1 MSGQIYDRNG
11 PVDSTEPSDSMPAKP
26 ARRRLSVTLISG
38 LLITLLWLLIAL
50 CAPWLAPYDP
60 LAHDLAAT
68 FQAPG
73 AEHWLGTDNYGRDIL
88 SRLIFGTR
96 IDLQMGILG
105 VLFPFIIGNI
115 IGVLS
120 GYFGGLTDT
129 VLMRLLDI
137 TIAFPFFVLV
147 IAIISVLG
155 PGLNSFY
162 IALALVGWVSYARLT
177 RSQVLV
183 LKHSDFILAARVMGY
198 SPLRIM
204 LRHLLPNAITPAVV
218 FSMTDVVLVVLLG
231 SSLSYIGL
239 GAQPPA
245 AEWGVMIAE
254 GQAFIATAWWMCV
267 FPGLAIV
274 LLALG
279 FSLLADG
286 LAERLGTKA

>member
-1 MSGQIYDRNG
+1 LSSRADELTTVAETAG
-11 PVDSTEPSDSMPAKP
+11 TH
-26 ARRRLSVTLISG
+26 RRLPAALIAGVLIS
-38 LLITLLWLLIAL
+38 LSWLLIAIF
-50 CAPWLAPYDP
+50 APLLAPYDP
-60 LAHDLAAT
+60 IAQDLKAT
-68 FQAPG
+68 FQPPG
-73 AEHWLGTDNYGRDIL
+73 AAHWLGTDNYGRDIL
-88 SRLIFGTR
+88 ARIIFATR

-105 VLFPFIIGNI
+105 VLFPFIIGNT

-120 GYFGGLTDT
+120 GYFGGIVDML
-129 VLMRLLDI
+129 LMRLLDI

-177 RSQVLV
+177 RAQVLV
-183 LKHSDFILAARVMGY
+183 LKHSDFILAARTLGY

-204 LRHLLPNAITPAVV
+204 FRHLLPNAITPAVV

-231 SSLSYIGL
+231 SALSYLGL
-239 GAQPPA
+239 GVQPPA
-245 AEWGVMIAE
+245 AAWGVMIAE
-254 GQAFIATAWWMCV
+254 GQPFIASAWWMCV
-267 FPGLAIV
+267 FPGVAIV

-286 LAERLGTKA
+286 MADLLGTKQ

>member
-1 MSGQIYDRNG
+1 MSSRADELTTIAENG
-11 PVDSTEPSDSMPAKP
+11 GPY
-26 ARRRLSVTLISG
+26 RRLPAALIAGVLIS
-38 LLITLLWLLIAL
+38 LSWLLIAIF
-50 CAPWLAPYDP
+50 APLLAPYDP
-60 LAHDLAAT
+60 IAQDLKAT
-68 FQAPG
+68 FQPPG
-73 AEHWLGTDNYGRDIL
+73 AAHWLGTDNYGRDIL
-88 SRLIFGTR
+88 ARIIFATR

-105 VLFPFIIGNI
+105 VLFPFIIGNT

-120 GYFGGLTDT
+120 GYFGGIVDML
-129 VLMRLLDI
+129 LMRLLDI

-177 RSQVLV
+177 RAQVLV
-183 LKHSDFILAARVMGY
+183 LKHSDFILAARTLGY

-204 LRHLLPNAITPAVV
+204 FRHLLPNAITPAVV

-231 SSLSYIGL
+231 SALSYLGL
-239 GAQPPA
+239 GVQPPA
-245 AEWGVMIAE
+245 AAWGVMIAE
-254 GQAFIATAWWMCV
+254 GQPFIASAWWMCV
-267 FPGLAIV
+267 FPGVAIV

-286 LAERLGTKA
+286 MADLLGTKQ